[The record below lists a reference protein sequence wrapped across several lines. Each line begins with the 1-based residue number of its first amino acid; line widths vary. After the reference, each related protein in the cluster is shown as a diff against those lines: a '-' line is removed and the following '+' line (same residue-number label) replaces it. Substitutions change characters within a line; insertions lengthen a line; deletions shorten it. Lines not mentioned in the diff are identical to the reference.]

1 MIHAALL
8 VLAAVAAGLLTPAVA
23 RLAHRYGVLDA
34 PGPRKA
40 HFSTVPRLGGLA
52 VVGGAAFGLL
62 LWSWLFG
69 VALPAS
75 LRPLVAGGSLVF
87 LIGVLDDVR
96 RTPAWLKLVVELA
109 GAHVVTSYGVAIGSI
124 TLAGVTFPLGI
135 LSYPCTLLWIVGL
148 TNAFN
153 LIDGL
158 DGLAT
163 GIALIS
169 GSTCASILLVRGNR
183 DEALVLMA
191 LVGAAAGFLP
201 WNLSPARVF
210 LGDCGSLTFGFTLAV
225 TAITGLQKGA
235 TALSV
240 GAPLLLFALPIV
252 ETLASVIRRS
262 LRGTRREGVKGIL
275 DVLVA
280 DQEHIH
286 HRLVAAGMTPR
297 SVVLLFYTLTLGLS
311 LVALVTV
318 RSGR

>member
-1 MIHAALL
+1 MIHASLL
-8 VLAAVAAGLLTPAVA
+8 LLAALAALLLTPLVA
-23 RLAHRYGVLDA
+23 RLAHHFGVVDV

-40 HFSTVPRLGGLA
+40 HAGSVPRLGGLA
-52 VVGGAAFGLL
+52 VVLGAACGLL
-62 LWSWLFG
+62 AWSWFFSA
-69 VALPAS
+69 ALPAS
-75 LRPLVAGGSLVF
+75 LRALLAGGSLVF
-87 LIGVLDDVR
+87 AVGVLDDVR
-96 RTPAWLKLVVELA
+96 RTPAWIKLLCELLA
-109 GAHVVTSYGVAIGSI
+109 AHVVTSYGVAIFSV
-124 TLAGVTFPLGI
+124 TLAGVRLPLGP
-135 LSYPCTLLWIVGL
+135 LWYPITILWIVGL

-158 DGLAT
+158 DGLAA

-169 GSTCASILLVRGNR
+169 GSTCALILLVRGNG
-183 DEALVLMA
+183 DEALVLIA

-210 LGDCGSLTFGFTLAV
+210 LGDCGSLAFGFTLAV

-252 ETLASVIRRS
+252 ETLLSVIRRS
-262 LRGTRREGVKGIL
+262 LRGTRREGWKGVL
-275 DVLVA
+275 EVLVA
-280 DQEHIH
+280 DQEHMH

-311 LVALVTV
+311 LVALATV
-318 RSGR
+318 RGAR